1 MKYTLNQNQREGTA
15 PIGVAARKFLGLV
28 VAEKKVLLGVLVIIL
43 LNAGLNLAAPYLIG
57 RTVDEYIQARQYRG
71 VLVFSGY
78 LLAIYLA
85 AVVTSY
91 LQTLMMGGVGQ
102 RVLFTLRNAVFSKLQ
117 ELPIAFFNE
126 NKTGD
131 LISRIN
137 NDTDKLNQFFSQ
149 SLMQFVGNVFMI
161 VGAGILVLSLNGRL
175 GVASLVPAAFL
186 LVFTLLLSGWVKRK
200 NFAGLQATGGL
211 SAQIQESL
219 NNFKVIVAFNRRDY
233 FREKFDEA
241 NERNYKDSVGA
252 GLANV
257 ALVPV
262 YGFCAS
268 LAQLIVLAYGIH
280 LIAEGEFSFGLL
292 ISFLA
297 YIHTFYTPLRQM
309 AALWASFQ
317 SALAAWDRISE
328 ILALISDL
336 SVTAAEGDAAP
347 PVPLMRFQD
356 VSFRYPGGTEVL
368 RDVNLTLERDKVY
381 ALVGPTGGG
390 KTTTASLMA
399 RLYDPTE
406 GTILLD
412 GRDIRSFTPRE
423 RTDRIG
429 FILQEPILFD
439 GTLRENIF
447 YGNDRYA
454 GVSHDEALE
463 VLRESRLDDLLAGF
477 DAGLETP
484 VSGSGE
490 TMSLGQRQ
498 LLAFIRAVL
507 RRPELLILDE
517 ATANI
522 DTVTEQLLERV
533 LRQLPEGIT
542 QVVIAHR
549 LNTIENADEIFFVNG
564 GAVTEAGSLE
574 NAVSLL
580 LEEKRE
586 S

>member
-1 MKYTLNQNQREGTA
+1 MKYTLNRNEQQGA
-15 PIGVAARKFLGLV
+15 GSVGGAVRKFLSLITP
-28 VAEKKVLLGVLVIIL
+28 EKKVLLWALVIIL
-43 LNAGLNLAAPYLIG
+43 LNAGLNLSAPYLIG
-57 RTVDEYIQARQYRG
+57 RTVDDYIQTRQYRG

-85 AVVTSY
+85 AVVTRY
-91 LQTLMMGGVGQ
+91 LQTLIMGSVGQ

-137 NDTDKLNQFFSQ
+137 SDTDKLNQFFSQ

-161 VGAGILVLSLNGRL
+161 LGAGILIVSLHIKL
-175 GVASLVPAAFL
+175 GAASLVPAVFL
-186 LVFTLLLSGWVKRK
+186 LGCTQLLSGWVKRK
-200 NFAGLQATGGL
+200 NFASLQTTGGL

-219 NNFKVIVAFNRRDY
+219 NNFKVIVAFSRRDY
-233 FREKFDEA
+233 FREKFNEA
-241 NERNYKDSVGA
+241 NERNFEQSVGA

-257 ALVPV
+257 ALVPI
-262 YGFCAS
+262 YDFCATI
-268 LAQLIVLAYGIH
+268 AQLIVLAYGIH
-280 LIAEGEFSFGLL
+280 LIAMGEFTFGML

-297 YIHTFYTPLRQM
+297 YTNTFYTPLRQM

-328 ILALISDL
+328 ILALTSDL
-336 SVTAAEGDAAP
+336 GVAPSEGAGPTEAP
-347 PVPLMRFQD
+347 VMRFD
-356 VSFRYPGGTEVL
+356 HVSFRYPGGQDVL
-368 RDVNLTLERDKVY
+368 HDVHLTLERSKTY

-406 GTILLD
+406 GTVLLD
-412 GRDIRSFTPRE
+412 GRDIRSYTPRE

-439 GTLRENIF
+439 GTVRENIF
-447 YGNDRYA
+447 YGNERYA
-454 GVSHDEALE
+454 GLSDDESLA
-463 VLRESRLDDLLAGF
+463 VLNAARLDDLLSGF
-477 DAGLETP
+477 DQGLETP
-484 VSGSGE
+484 VSSGGD

-498 LLAFIRAVL
+498 LIAFIRAVL
-507 RRPELLILDE
+507 RKPELLILDE

-522 DTVTEQLLERV
+522 DTVTEQLLERA
-533 LRQLPEGIT
+533 LRQLPEDIT

-549 LNTIENADEIFFVNG
+549 LNTIENADEIFFVNA

-574 NAVSLL
+574 HAVNML

>member
-1 MKYTLNQNQREGTA
+1 MKYTLNQNQEQGTGSVGGA
-15 PIGVAARKFLGLV
+15 IRKFLGLIV
-28 VAEKKVLLGVLVIIL
+28 PEKKVLLGVLVIIL
-43 LNAGLNLAAPYLIG
+43 LNAGLNLAAPYLVG
-57 RTVDEYIQARQYRG
+57 RTVDAYIETRQYRG
-71 VLVFSGY
+71 VLVYSGY

-85 AVVTSY
+85 AVVTRY
-91 LQTLMMGGVGQ
+91 LQTLMMGSVGQ
-102 RVLFTLRNAVFSKLQ
+102 RVLFALRNAVFSKLQ

-137 NDTDKLNQFFSQ
+137 SDTDKLNQFFSQ
-149 SLMQFVGNVFMI
+149 SLMQFVGNVIMI
-161 VGAGILVLSLNGRL
+161 VGAGILVVSLNIKL
-175 GVASLVPAAFL
+175 GAASLVPAVFL
-186 LVFTLLLSGWVKRK
+186 LAFTQLVSGWVKRK
-200 NFAGLQATGGL
+200 NFASLQTTGGL
-211 SAQIQESL
+211 SAQVQESL

-233 FREKFDEA
+233 FREKFNEA
-241 NERNYKDSVGA
+241 NERNYEESVGA

-257 ALVPV
+257 ALVPI
-262 YGFCAS
+262 YEFCS
-268 LAQLIVLAYGIH
+268 TLAQLIVLAYGIH
-280 LIAEGEFSFGLL
+280 LIAVGEFTFGLL

-297 YIHTFYTPLRQM
+297 YTNTFYTPLRQM
-309 AALWASFQ
+309 AALWASFK

-328 ILALISDL
+328 ILALSSDL
-336 SVTAAEGDAAP
+336 TVVPTEAAIPSEASVMQFEH
-347 PVPLMRFQD
+347 
-356 VSFRYPGGTEVL
+356 VSFQYPGGKDVL
-368 RDVNLTLERDKVY
+368 RDVNLTLERDKSY

-406 GTILLD
+406 GRVLLD

-439 GTLRENIF
+439 GTVRDNIF
-447 YGNDRYA
+447 YGNARYA
-454 GVSHDEALE
+454 GLSDDESLAVLNEAGLNDLVS
-463 VLRESRLDDLLAGF
+463 GF
-477 DAGLETP
+477 DQGLATP
-484 VSGSGE
+484 VSSSGD

-498 LLAFIRAVL
+498 LIAFLRAVL
-507 RRPELLILDE
+507 RKPRLLILDE

-522 DTVTEQLLERV
+522 DTVTEQLLERA
-533 LRQLPEGIT
+533 LRQLPEDIT

-574 NAVSLL
+574 HAVSML